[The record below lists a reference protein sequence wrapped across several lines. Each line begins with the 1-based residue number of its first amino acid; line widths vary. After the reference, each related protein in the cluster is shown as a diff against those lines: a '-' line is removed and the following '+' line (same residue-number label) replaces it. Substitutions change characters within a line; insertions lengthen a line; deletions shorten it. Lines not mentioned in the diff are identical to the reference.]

1 MADYLLVH
9 GGKVS
14 TDTWNFVAQ
23 KNEYPPGDQLG
34 GEIWKNVT
42 LNLQASGHRVF
53 APTLKDEHSYNLSE
67 HIEQICALIIEH
79 DLTNIILV
87 GHSYGGMIITGVAN
101 KMAGRI
107 KQLVYLDAA
116 LPDPGQSLFDI
127 LKLGGLDP
135 VSVVGGAP
143 KAYTEKLQFDV
154 KNLEMLAKTYI
165 YCTESE
171 FKPVTNLAKQ
181 KIALNSEG
189 WRFIEIQ
196 SSHLPQ
202 ASMPKELAQLLA
214 IYSITR

>member
-14 TDTWNFVAQ
+14 TDTWNKLAK
-23 KNEYPPGDQLG
+23 KNEFPPGDQLG
-34 GEIWKNVT
+34 GEIWKSVA
-42 LNLQASGHRVF
+42 LYLQARGHRVF
-53 APTLKDEHSYNLSE
+53 APTLKDEYIYNLSD
-67 HIEQICALIIEH
+67 HIEQICALIIEQ
-79 DLTNIILV
+79 DLTNMILV

-101 KMAGRI
+101 KMADRI

-127 LKLGGLDP
+127 LTLGDFDP
-135 VSVVGGAP
+135 VSVVGGVP
-143 KAYTEKLQFDV
+143 KAYTEKLQFDP
-154 KNLEMLAKTYI
+154 KNLKMLAKIYI

-181 KIALNSEG
+181 KISLNSEG

-196 SSHLPQ
+196 ASHLPQ
-202 ASMPKELAQLLA
+202 ASMPKELAQLLLLGQ
-214 IYSITR
+214 